1 MVAMKILL
9 PWQQD
14 RLLISQ
20 LFRGIETPVLVWR
33 YFLAKKQSF
42 PKLAAWHGVS
52 DQEMNCESFVLFDRI
67 CKQKIIDIPNNTKNL
82 LNSIVSFSAKLIIYA
97 LT

>member
-1 MVAMKILL
+1 MVAMEILL

-33 YFLAKKQSF
+33 YFLAKKQPF
-42 PKLAAWHGVS
+42 PELVAWNGVS
-52 DQEMNCESFVLFDRI
+52 DQEMNCESFVL
-67 CKQKIIDIPNNTKNL
+67 
-82 LNSIVSFSAKLIIYA
+82 LIEFVNRK
-97 LT
+97 